1 MGFFLMKIERY
12 YFIIWLIIFIFATKS
27 IIMAYNV
34 LDIANKLLAK
44 AYNSEIEELMSNM
57 KLQKMLYYEQGFHLA
72 KFGTPLFDDDI
83 EAWMYGPVVPKVYN
97 HYKENG
103 SLGIAPQGDVVVLSE
118 DEEEL
123 FDEVYDVYGAYSA
136 SGLVKLT
143 HQEKP
148 WKSTKV
154 GVGNII
160 SKESM
165 TKFFKTQF
173 END

>member
-1 MGFFLMKIERY
+1 MV
-12 YFIIWLIIFIFATKS
+12 
-27 IIMAYNV
+27 YNV
-34 LDIANKLLAK
+34 LDIANKLLAR
-44 AYNSEIEELMSNM
+44 AYNSEVEELMSNM

-72 KFGTPLFDDDI
+72 KFGTPLFDDEI

-103 SLGIAPQGDVVVLSE
+103 SMGIVPNGEVVELQA
-118 DEEEL
+118 EEEDL
-123 FDEVYDVYGAYSA
+123 FEEVFDVYGAYSA

-148 WKSTKV
+148 WKKTKV
-154 GVGNII
+154 GVGNVI

-165 TKFFKTQF
+165 LDFFKTQF